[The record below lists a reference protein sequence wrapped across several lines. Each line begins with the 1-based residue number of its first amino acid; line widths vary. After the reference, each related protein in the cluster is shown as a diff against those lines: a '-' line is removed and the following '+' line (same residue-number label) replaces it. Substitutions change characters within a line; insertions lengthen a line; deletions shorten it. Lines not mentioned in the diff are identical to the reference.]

1 MNDKA
6 ELIIQMCGGQAV
18 NYLVYNWPGKTE
30 IKKGLSAAT
39 VEKKNPKTIKNER
52 DWRNICAYSG
62 TLTSPMTAH

>member
-18 NYLVYNWPGKTE
+18 NYPVYKWPGKTE

-39 VEKKNPKTIKNER
+39 VEKKAPR
-52 DWRNICAYSG
+52 Q
-62 TLTSPMTAH
+62 